1 MFVDEIFENARLK
14 QSRPKLYAETYKF
27 WQMNLLERV
36 NNLFKYGNLPESI
49 PQREIE
55 FRLHM
60 AGQAW
65 VSDDYDG
72 SPRVFWCNA
81 ADTSGIYLDMPKTFN
96 FYSGTVYSGDARRD
110 QGVHGR
116 NNDYMIPTKALI
128 DIYADKLAHADLTL
142 VNVLVNMRAKN
153 VPVSASSKLTTRL
166 NTWFRNIY
174 SGKQTPIEDPSYSAL
189 EIKQMDMGA
198 SMQLRDLAEVR
209 ENIINEFYN
218 SIGIRQAHIKKA
230 QMTDNEVEA
239 GDAMLLLNVSNML
252 ECRKEFVNNLNNFFG
267 LSVTVDYCDE
277 LKMQF
282 DYSNKEV
289 SDNGERDNSQK
300 S

>member
-1 MFVDEIFENARLK
+1 MYIDDIFDNGRLSK
-14 QSRPKLYAETYKF
+14 ARPKLYQETFNF
-27 WQMNLLERV
+27 WQGNLLERV
-36 NNLFKYGNLPESI
+36 NNLFKYSDLPDSL

-60 AGQAW
+60 GGQCF
-65 VSDDYDG
+65 VSDDFDG
-72 SPRVFWCNA
+72 LPRVFWCNA
-81 ADTSGIYLDMPKTFN
+81 SNLSGIYLDEPKSFN
-96 FYSGTVYSGDARRD
+96 IYSGTVFSKNALRSE
-110 QGVHGR
+110 GVHGR
-116 NNDYMIPTKALI
+116 NNDYIIPTKALI
-128 DIYADKLAHADLTL
+128 DVYADKLAHADLTL
-142 VNVLVNMRAKN
+142 VNVLVNMRSKN

-166 NTWFRNIY
+166 KTWYKNIY

-189 EIKQMDMGA
+189 EIKNMDMGA

-252 ECRKEFVNNLNNFFG
+252 ECRKQFINDLNDFFG
-267 LSVTVDYCDE
+267 LSASVDYCEE

-282 DYSNKEV
+282 ERPSNIEETPQEV
-289 SDNGERDNSQK
+289 KLNG
-300 S
+300 